1 MTEIVAVSK
10 GTEVIE
16 DVIDG
21 ATSIEATV
29 SSVEVVE
36 VVEQGPQ
43 GVQGLQGPA
52 ADLSTT
58 IGYYRGTSTY
68 TLENLVAHDGRMFN
82 CIIESSTGI
91 SPSDEGQTAW
101 EPIDVL
107 TEEQITIIK
116 ANLAAL
122 INDSPRSVEFL
133 GVRQVEIVVHN
144 TGRYVVPRF
153 VARDGG
159 EMSVAVRHV
168 DINTVE
174 ISSVVMLDGTLTF

>member
-1 MTEIVAVSK
+1 MTDINVVAESEV
-10 GTEVIE
+10 VIE
-16 DVIDG
+16 SVLEG
-21 ATSIEATV
+21 ADSIE
-29 SSVEVVE
+29 VVVDSLQVIE

-43 GVQGLQGPA
+43 GIKGPA
-52 ADLSTT
+52 ADPSTSV
-58 IGYYRGTSTY
+58 GYYTETTTY
-68 TLENLVAHDGRMFN
+68 TLENLVAHDGRMFR
-82 CIIESSTGI
+82 CISENSTGI

-101 EPIDVL
+101 EPTDVL

-122 INDSPRSVEFL
+122 VNDSPQSVEFL
-133 GVRQVEIVVHN
+133 GVRQVEVVVHN
-144 TGRYVVPRF
+144 MGRYVVPRF
-153 VARDGG
+153 VARNGG